1 MGMSHDF
8 EVAIEE
14 GATMVRVGT
23 AIFGERVSMK
33 VTPLDLRQ
41 QRFNTVMRGYDRG
54 EVNAFLA
61 EAAEDYETALRE
73 NDRLRQE
80 LAKLEAVLK
89 EHRGQEI
96 NLRNTLMTAQKL
108 ADDIKEG
115 AAQDA
120 ARILREAESRADLLL
135 QKAQA
140 RLEDVQRE
148 IDGLRMKRREVETS
162 LEGIISTIN
171 NTISFVRE
179 QDAAR
184 LDEKILL
191 HRPRQPE
198 VPAAAPTM
206 SPLSLRHGHKDEND
220 PSVGGR
226 RTHHQ
231 RHLPGGTLN
240 WNFYRITGGPRRK
253 TAFTP
258 EQVFRAPSPGH
269 RDCGRAA
276 HHGGP
281 ETSSVSHRYA
291 QQDIDV
297 EYSYVDNIALIPQ
310 LYTKQWQDE
319 TMVGTHRLR
328 ALIVD
333 EHQRR

>member
-1 MGMSHDF
+1 
-8 EVAIEE
+8 
-14 GATMVRVGT
+14 
-23 AIFGERVSMK
+23 MK

-61 EAAEDYETALRE
+61 EAAEDYETAVRE

-80 LAKLEAVLK
+80 LVKVEAVLK

-115 AAQDA
+115 AAQDG

-135 QKAQA
+135 HKSQA

-162 LEGIISTIN
+162 LEGIISIIS

-191 HRPRQPE
+191 HRPRQVEAP
-198 VPAAAPTM
+198 VAAPHNVTAQPAAR
-206 SPLSLRHGHKDEND
+206 SQG
-220 PSVGGR
+220 
-226 RTHHQ
+226 
-231 RHLPGGTLN
+231 
-240 WNFYRITGGPRRK
+240 
-253 TAFTP
+253 
-258 EQVFRAPSPGH
+258 
-269 RDCGRAA
+269 
-276 HHGGP
+276 
-281 ETSSVSHRYA
+281 
-291 QQDIDV
+291 
-297 EYSYVDNIALIPQ
+297 
-310 LYTKQWQDE
+310 
-319 TMVGTHRLR
+319 
-328 ALIVD
+328 
-333 EHQRR
+333 